1 MLEQRSWTA
10 WRCWLLPS
18 HDQPVATQTC
28 GLPRMPQQVT
38 PDMRFG
44 SLPLTL
50 LQPLLL
56 KRRSSLLMILLMQF
70 PLWGTIWLF
79 QEQSWETAF
88 WENITPAAPRHHSS
102 EASQVTTVGVKCL
115 SPLTTHQKAASN
127 TYCSAHHA
135 TATGGPDLLHPF
147 SLWHVACRQ
156 RKRSIPIWY
165 SKREHVRIFLTP
177 NWFSS
182 WSLLTVF

>member
-38 PDMRFG
+38 PDMCFG
-44 SLPLTL
+44 SLPLAL

-56 KRRSSLLMILLMQF
+56 KRCSSLLMILLMQF

-79 QEQSWETAF
+79 PGAELGNCVLRKHYISCSKTPQLWGFPSNYSGCKVPFPSHHTPKGSIKHILLCPSCNCYRRATPPASFQPVTSGMQAKEKEYTNLVFKTWTCQ
-88 WENITPAAPRHHSS
+88 NIPHS
-102 EASQVTTVGVKCL
+102 
-115 SPLTTHQKAASN
+115 
-127 TYCSAHHA
+127 
-135 TATGGPDLLHPF
+135 
-147 SLWHVACRQ
+147 
-156 RKRSIPIWY
+156 
-165 SKREHVRIFLTP
+165 
-177 NWFSS
+177 
-182 WSLLTVF
+182 